1 MRHKMV
7 STTFGR
13 SSAHRRAL
21 LARLVCCL
29 IEEKRIVTTLSR
41 AKATRSLAEKMV
53 TLARRGGLDARR
65 KAIATLQHPAVVKVL
80 FEQIAPQCQ
89 DRSGGYTRIIQLG
102 ARRGDNAPVAI
113 LEWVSIT
120 PVDKKKKKTVSKTD
134 EKQSSSKAEEKKAG
148 V

>member
-21 LARLVCCL
+21 LARLICCL

-41 AKATRSLAEKMV
+41 AKAARSLAEKMV
-53 TLARRGGLDARR
+53 TLARHGGLAARR
-65 KAIATLQHPAVVKVL
+65 KAIATLRQPAMVKVL
-80 FEQIAPQCQ
+80 FEQIAPQCL
-89 DRSGGYTRIIQLG
+89 DRAGGYTRIIQLG
-102 ARRGDNAPVAI
+102 ARRGDNAPMAI

-120 PVDKKKKKTVSKTD
+120 PVDKKKKKAESKTD
-134 EKQSSSKAEEKKAG
+134 DKKSTPKAEEKKAG
-148 V
+148 G

>member
-13 SSAHRRAL
+13 SSAHRQAL

-29 IEEKRIVTTLSR
+29 IEEKRIVTTLPR
-41 AKATRSLAEKMV
+41 AKAARSLAEKMV
-53 TLARRGGLDARR
+53 TLARRGGLPARR
-65 KAIATLQHPAVVKVL
+65 KAIATLRRSPVVKML

-102 ARRGDNAPVAI
+102 LRRGDNAPVAI
-113 LEWVSIT
+113 LEWVSIV
-120 PVDKKKKKTVSKTD
+120 PVDKKKKKPAANTD
-134 EKQSSSKAEEKKAG
+134 EKKSPPKAEEKKAG

>member
-13 SSAHRRAL
+13 SAAHRRAL

-41 AKATRSLAEKMV
+41 AKAARSLAEKMV
-53 TLARRGGLDARR
+53 TLARRGGLAPRR
-65 KAIATLQHPAVVKVL
+65 SAIATLRQPPAVKAL

-102 ARRGDNAPVAI
+102 SRRGDNAPVAI
-113 LEWVSIT
+113 LEWVSIA
-120 PVDKKKKKTVSKTD
+120 PLDKRKKKVAATD
-134 EKQSSSKAEEKKAG
+134 EKKPTA
-148 V
+148 

>member
-29 IEEKRIVTTLSR
+29 IEEKRIETTLPR
-41 AKATRSLAEKMV
+41 ARAARSLAEKMV
-53 TLARRGGLDARR
+53 TLARRGGLAARR
-65 KAIATLQHPAVVKVL
+65 KAIATLRRPLVVKAL

-89 DRSGGYTRIIQLG
+89 DRSGGYTRIIKRG

-113 LEWVSIT
+113 LEWVSIV
-120 PVDKKKKKTVSKTD
+120 PVDKKKKKPESKTD
-134 EKQSSSKAEEKKAG
+134 EKKSTPKAEEKKAG
-148 V
+148 D

>member
-7 STTFGR
+7 TTTFGR

-41 AKATRSLAEKMV
+41 AKSARSLAEKMV
-53 TLARRGGLDARR
+53 TLARCDGLAARR
-65 KAIATLQHPAVVKVL
+65 KAIATLRRPPVVKAL
-80 FEQIAPQCQ
+80 FEQIAPLCK

-102 ARRGDNAPVAI
+102 ARRGDNAPMAI
-113 LEWVSIT
+113 LEWVSIA
-120 PVDKKKKKTVSKTD
+120 PVDKKKKQTASKTD
-134 EKQSSSKAEEKKAG
+134 EKKSPKKAAEKKAG
-148 V
+148 G

>member
-29 IEEKRIVTTLSR
+29 IEEKRIETTLSR
-41 AKATRSLAEKMV
+41 ARAARSLAEKMV
-53 TLARRGGLDARR
+53 TLARRGSLAARR
-65 KAIATLQHPAVVKVL
+65 KAIAILRRPPVVKVL

-89 DRSGGYTRIIQLG
+89 DRSGGYTRIIKLG
-102 ARRGDNAPVAI
+102 LRRGDNAPVAI
-113 LEWVSIT
+113 LEWVSIA
-120 PVDKKKKKTVSKTD
+120 PVDKKKKKPESKTD
-134 EKQSSSKAEEKKAG
+134 EKKLSPKAAEKKAG
-148 V
+148 D